1 MKRIYIERVCAVFQ
15 DSPQFKMTILKI
27 VVKETRL
34 SLIKSKVIYIQGKPI
49 THTVD
54 ETFNIQKHEVID
66 FIDYNHTLV
75 QLVCSTVDEFSI
87 DEGSFDLLKLELE
100 HIKHYNFIG
109 DDELLENFLDSIV
122 NINLE
127 RLKEKV
133 IDPLWE
139 DFIEQELIEI
149 NKRHERVILSNL
161 CGGGNMKFMDVCVDS
176 FLVFALFIPPW
187 QKRSRIKIHTSRF
200 IMSEKR
206 LIRSILIRLVLYRR
220 IG

>member
-1 MKRIYIERVCAVFQ
+1 M
-15 DSPQFKMTILKI
+15 
-27 VVKETRL
+27 
-34 SLIKSKVIYIQGKPI
+34 
-49 THTVD
+49 
-54 ETFNIQKHEVID
+54 
-66 FIDYNHTLV
+66 
-75 QLVCSTVDEFSI
+75 VCSTVDEFSI

-109 DDELLENFLDSIV
+109 VDELLENFLDSIV

-161 CGGGNMKFMDVCVDS
+161 CGGGNTKFMDVCVDS
-176 FLVFALFIPPW
+176 FLVFALFIPP
-187 QKRSRIKIHTSRF
+187 
-200 IMSEKR
+200 
-206 LIRSILIRLVLYRR
+206 
-220 IG
+220 